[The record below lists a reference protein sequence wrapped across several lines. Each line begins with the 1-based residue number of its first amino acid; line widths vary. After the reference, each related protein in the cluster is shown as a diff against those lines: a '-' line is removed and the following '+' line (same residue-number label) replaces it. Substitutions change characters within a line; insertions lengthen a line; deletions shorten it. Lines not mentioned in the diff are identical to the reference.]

1 MTMVLEINLNARLA
15 LSQIYAFSQIDLRQ
29 WSERF
34 SQATPM
40 LLFSSVTKFNC
51 DHKFPV
57 KRKKK
62 KRSKKRSQSMS
73 ISPTPKNR
81 SRSRSSSRHSPSDSS
96 RSLSPLSLRSASP
109 NTRSPGWSSK
119 QSKKSKIL
127 SESKKIFIIMTVPQI
142 KFHPH
147 EAHHT
152 HHLPNQRL

>member
-1 MTMVLEINLNARLA
+1 
-15 LSQIYAFSQIDLRQ
+15 
-29 WSERF
+29 
-34 SQATPM
+34 
-40 LLFSSVTKFNC
+40 
-51 DHKFPV
+51 
-57 KRKKK
+57 
-62 KRSKKRSQSMS
+62 MS

-119 QSKKSKIL
+119 QSKKSNIL
-127 SESKKIFIIMTVPQI
+127 IESKKIFIIMTVPQI

-152 HHLPNQRL
+152 HPSSSKSTSLKLGSSFSRLFECSSKEVKEPKTSSKCNYIKMHRTRTS